1 MKNLNKLKRFAQKDN
16 LSLPEI
22 MWINYAESIGLNISY
37 IDNIFLYKKDNH
49 YYKILGLYWKYTN
62 IEIIDN
68 SFNNELYIG
77 LEKDCTN
84 EYKIINNKIDSINNK
99 INSLNISNNILN
111 TSNNLNVQNTIPT
124 INTSLNNTSLNNIF
138 STFNTTCKLNTITA
152 YDTISN
158 SISSENEKIKNRLDI
173 IEKGFI
179 ENKLI
184 KYPAEGEVFLPI
196 YKFCEDFTLNNEKI
210 PNNIKKIK
218 FEIKIY
224 N

>member
-22 MWINYAESIGLNISY
+22 MWINYAESIGLDISY

-49 YYKILGLYWKYTN
+49 YYKILGLYWKYIN

-111 TSNNLNVQNTIPT
+111 NLNVQNTIPT
-124 INTSLNNTSLNNIF
+124 INTSLNNNIF
-138 STFNTTCKLNTITA
+138 STFNTPCQLNTISEYGTI
-152 YDTISN
+152 THSISN
-158 SISSENEKIKNRLDI
+158 ENEKIKNRLDI

-184 KYPAEGEVFLPI
+184 KYPAEGEVFLPV
-196 YKFCEDFTLNNEKI
+196 YKFCENFMLNNEKI

>member
-22 MWINYAESIGLNISY
+22 MWINYAESIGLDISY
-37 IDNIFLYKKDNH
+37 IDNVFLYKKDSH
-49 YYKILGLYWKYTN
+49 YYKILGLYWKYAN

-77 LEKDCTN
+77 LEKDYTN
-84 EYKIINNKIDSINNK
+84 EYTILNDKIDSLNNK
-99 INSLNISNNILN
+99 INSLNISSNASNASN
-111 TSNNLNVQNTIPT
+111 TSNNLNLQNTIPT
-124 INTSLNNTSLNNIF
+124 INTSLNNIF
-138 STFNTTCKLNTITA
+138 SIFNNTCIINSTSEYESISTC
-152 YDTISN
+152 ISN
-158 SISSENEKIKNRLDI
+158 ENEKIKNRLDI

-196 YKFCEDFTLNNEKI
+196 HKFCEDFMLNNEKI